1 MKEKEENRSERREH
15 QSNFLSFSS
24 LLFFFFFSHCQT
36 NTFNVCRLMVIL
48 PNPSMNRQLFN
59 EVFKQISSKIDQ
71 FKIFHPPPQ
80 AHLKVTK

>member
-24 LLFFFFFSHCQT
+24 LLFFFFSHCQT